1 MFARVSNVSE
11 TLDRFGALVV
21 ERAKK
26 ELNSLKPRKV
36 YRAKWKKGK
45 LQSVQIKIKQQ
56 RADSSGALKNSLE
69 YHVQETSNGATLVIE
84 SLDYGFY
91 LQEGRLPGKGIPPR
105 AMDAWIK
112 SKGIRPQDTVKGGFK
127 KSKRTKGGK
136 GEGDKNLKAMAFMMN
151 RKIKYFGIE
160 PNPFMNEAIAFAQ
173 PKLAEELSE
182 AYAKDIADQLRES
195 YGI

>member
-1 MFARVSNVSE
+1 VSNVKD

-26 ELNSLKPRKV
+26 ELNALKPRKV
-36 YRAKWKKGK
+36 YRAKWKRGRLK
-45 LQSVQIKIKQQ
+45 SFQIKIKQQ
-56 RADSSGALKNSLE
+56 RADSSGALKNSLQ
-69 YHVQETSNGATLVIE
+69 YDVVDTTNGATLVID
-84 SLDYGFY
+84 SLDYGVY
-91 LQEGRLPGKGIPPR
+91 LQEGRLPGRGIPPR
-105 AMDAWIK
+105 AMAQYIREK
-112 SKGIRPQDTVKGGFK
+112 KIRPQDTVNGGFLK
-127 KSKRTKGGK
+127 KTPQ
-136 GEGDKNLKAMAFMMN
+136 NLKAMAFMMN

-182 AYAKDIADQLRES
+182 AYAKDIADQLRDS

>member
-1 MFARVSNVSE
+1 MSNVKD

-26 ELNSLKPRKV
+26 ELNALKPRKV
-36 YRAKWKKGK
+36 YRARWKRGRLKSF
-45 LQSVQIKIKQQ
+45 QVKIKQH
-56 RADSSGALKNSLE
+56 RADSSGALKNSLQ
-69 YHVQETSNGATLVIE
+69 YDVVETSQGATLVIE
-84 SLDYGFY
+84 SLDYGVY
-91 LQEGRLPGKGIPPR
+91 VQEGRLPGRGIPSR
-105 AMDAWIK
+105 AMDKYIREK
-112 SKGIRPQDTVKGGFK
+112 KIRPQDTVKGGFK
-127 KSKRTKGGK
+127 KF
-136 GEGDKNLKAMAFMMN
+136 DKNNKKDRNLKAMAFMMN

-195 YGI
+195 YGV